1 MKFLAS
7 SMVLAAVMATTT
19 LVAASEQPMN
29 AIHAPVLRRD
39 NHHQKR
45 KSCSAGSS
53 KKHHKKT
60 HGKKKSHK
68 SSSSSSSGSSDSS
81 SKKSSDNDQTDSSS
95 GSSKSTGGVSGSGN
109 KLKLKSKQGLA
120 WPNSNGMNIKN
131 FITGGVSF
139 AYSWTDTPG
148 WDGFPIDELVFC
160 PMLWGNKNA
169 DSFMKNVVN
178 DQNGKFNK
186 YKCAMGMNEV
196 NQKGQSD
203 MSVGDACKLMRS
215 HIMPLAD
222 KGWYIIGPSTTSA
235 PNGLTQWYKQFQSEC
250 GDVFDRMDAIS
261 LHWYDVSIDA
271 FKKYVENWH
280 NTFKKPVWIT
290 EFACQ
295 NFNGGAQCSKS
306 ETDQMMK
313 EMSDWFMQQDYVVGF
328 SPFGVMQNLQ
338 GVSEVNRLSQG
349 SNPTSLFRMFAD
361 A

>member
-1 MKFLAS
+1 M
-7 SMVLAAVMATTT
+7 
-19 LVAASEQPMN
+19 
-29 AIHAPVLRRD
+29 
-39 NHHQKR
+39 
-45 KSCSAGSS
+45 
-53 KKHHKKT
+53 
-60 HGKKKSHK
+60 
-68 SSSSSSSGSSDSS
+68 
-81 SKKSSDNDQTDSSS
+81 
-95 GSSKSTGGVSGSGN
+95 
-109 KLKLKSKQGLA
+109 KLKSKQGLA
-120 WPNSNGMNIKN
+120 WPNANGMDIKN

-139 AYSWTDTPG
+139 AYSWDATPG

-169 DSFMKNVVN
+169 DDFMNKVVN

-196 NQKGQSD
+196 NQKGQAD
-203 MSVGDACKLMRS
+203 MSGKDACSLMRS

-306 ETDQMMK
+306 EADQMMK

-338 GVSEVNRLSQG
+338 GVSDVNRLSQG

>member
-1 MKFLAS
+1 
-7 SMVLAAVMATTT
+7 MVLAAVMATTT
-19 LVAASEQPMN
+19 LVAASELPMN
-29 AIHAPVLRRD
+29 AIHAPALRRG

-53 KKHHKKT
+53 KKSHKKS
-60 HGKKKSHK
+60 HGKKKSHHSSSSSNSGSNNSSDKKSSDNDQSK
-68 SSSSSSSGSSDSS
+68 SSSSSSSG
-81 SKKSSDNDQTDSSS
+81 
-95 GSSKSTGGVSGSGN
+95 GVSGSG
-109 KLKLKSKQGLA
+109 KQMKLKSKQGLA
-120 WPNSNGMNIKN
+120 WPNANGMNIQN

-139 AYSWTDTPG
+139 AYSWDATPG

-169 DSFMKNVVN
+169 ADFKNKVVD

-186 YKCAMGMNEV
+186 YKCAMGPNEV
-196 NQKGQSD
+196 NQQGQADLSP
-203 MSVGDACKLMRS
+203 SATCSLMRS
-215 HIMPLAD
+215 HMMPLAD
-222 KGWYIIGPSTTSA
+222 NGWYIIGPSTTSA

-271 FKKYVENWH
+271 FKKYVENWY

-306 ETDQMMK
+306 EADQMMK
-313 EMSDWFMQQDYVVGF
+313 EMSDWFMKQDYVVGF

-349 SNPTSLFRMFAD
+349 SNPTSLFKVFAD